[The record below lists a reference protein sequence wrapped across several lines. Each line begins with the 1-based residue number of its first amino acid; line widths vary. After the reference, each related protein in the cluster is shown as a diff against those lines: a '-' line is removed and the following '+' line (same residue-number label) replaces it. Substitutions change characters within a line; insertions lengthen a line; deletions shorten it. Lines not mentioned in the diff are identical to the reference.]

1 MRLSKIIIIMST
13 FFVSSIAEQ
22 TEPIDDPA
30 LEVDIEIDC
39 EDDSE
44 DDEGS

>member
-1 MRLSKIIIIMST
+1 MT

-22 TEPIDDPA
+22 IEPIDDSA
-30 LEVDIEIDC
+30 IEFDIDC